1 MKTDSELKRD
11 VEEEL
16 QWDPEID
23 ATDIAVSVK
32 SGVVSLT
39 GFTHS
44 FADKVEAE
52 TITKRIAGVH
62 GVANDIVLRVPTLDE
77 RPDPEI
83 ARDAVAA
90 IKSQLPTSWER
101 IQVLVKAGWVTLE
114 GEVEWNYSRE
124 LAETAVHRIKGAKGV
139 TNFVKLTSKV
149 APRDVKSRIV
159 AAFHRSAQVDANRVT
174 VEAKGGEVTLKGTV
188 RSWAERDEAQRA
200 AWAAPAVTK
209 VDNQIAVTW

>member
-83 ARDAVAA
+83 ARDAIRRSRANFPLRGNASRCWSRLVGSRSKA
-90 IKSQLPTSWER
+90 KSNGT
-101 IQVLVKAGWVTLE
+101 I
-114 GEVEWNYSRE
+114 RE
-124 LAETAVHRIKGAKGV
+124 NLRKRPCTA
-139 TNFVKLTSKV
+139 
-149 APRDVKSRIV
+149 
-159 AAFHRSAQVDANRVT
+159 
-174 VEAKGGEVTLKGTV
+174 
-188 RSWAERDEAQRA
+188 
-200 AWAAPAVTK
+200 
-209 VDNQIAVTW
+209 